1 MSFFKKLINKKE
13 KETITPPK
21 PQDEQDVNSGFAD
34 SFTIG
39 NGVKPKER
47 IIAFPKLD
55 DDTSDDTLGG
65 FNLITNFI
73 ANVISTHLIYSEI
86 EVKNILTDMEKMPDC
101 AEKILMNLIYLCSLE
116 RLPDL
121 QKSGEKINILDFD
134 FTNEMKVLHERLNK
148 EEINSEKI
156 KEKYE
161 KIQKS
166 LESKEFKL
174 ALMQLKEFFQAIRDI
189 NIQELLRLTS
199 SNEKSIKLIKD
210 KNVNMLMG
218 LTGSGQKTTLHF
230 LGGSKMVVKQID
242 EQDIIV
248 PEEINNIYLK
258 DVTSETRNI
267 TPVFIELDKDK
278 GFSEETVIFCNTPE
292 LEDANDQE
300 VYISNRIAIQSA
312 IETCKGIKPIVV
324 ASKSSGDQFQK
335 MNKLTQAFSEMFIN
349 FEEDLKH
356 LAYIYT
362 QFDKNE
368 EEKLRQ
374 KLVSIKEIL
383 DQSKSVDVCFK
394 LVVED
399 MVKKS
404 QNHLI
409 LLDPI
414 SDDRMQIL
422 KAIIEDNSYINDPK
436 KHFKI
441 SLNEKA
447 RKKIASQMNKHF
459 TCIEKCVLRKEINLA
474 LFKFNE
480 LISLKALID
489 EKEINDRFDDI
500 GQNFIQSLSN
510 ETSLCVKNLNSVV
523 EENKLIESSIQ
534 DEYIANLKKAK
545 EYEPI
550 IRKLGDRSRSI
561 FEELNE
567 NLIQQSKQIC
577 ESLKRRNV
585 FNEMEIIKLELNN
598 LKKIMEIKLNDDLD
612 DRSKKHEQE
621 LAGVYQEACDYINE
635 KIAEMGDSIKASIDT
650 NDLDKAAIELSKLK
664 KSSEGLR
671 DYSERFST
679 FLNFGKLMSEKMKN
693 SSNESDKI
701 FKKDEIGDD
710 ELNKI
715 IEIDSYF
722 HQVEENYP
730 LHEHIS
736 PAEIETVYSGF
747 KKKVTNFFES
757 KNRSIKESL
766 NLDDFSIRRAKNEFD
781 SVQASF
787 FQMKKLRESENIERL
802 TDDFYAD
809 SLKTLT
815 SLVKLIKNEIEQNVD
830 LVISQKDDV
839 NYDKLLN
846 NLRILKK
853 LNWIESYKKNLY
865 KNALSDIEEDI
876 LENLENL
883 QRSLKEE
890 SFSIENHSNVEKIYG
905 SLKKIFS
912 NEPLEEIFPEVEK
925 IVSKKKKWLNDELQR
940 EFKKIL
946 ETTEEKIKMNVDKSE
961 INYDFIEQSV
971 SFIEAC
977 KIIPDVYKPDWRQA
991 QEKVQTLLKKRLG
1004 VDESTNKLEDELDE
1018 SIDFISQANVQTQSE
1033 ATEKARKINNFFLEI
1048 EAIKQNYRK
1057 TSNYL
1062 PSEIKSDEF
1071 LSKWTNKI
1079 NLKYDELERDIET
1092 NKLTENFDY
1101 LNDKLACVKAFSKL
1115 EGFLK
1120 DSKFRNL
1127 FNKYNIRSKQ
1137 DSKLVYETCKEM
1149 IENLN
1154 FENLAES
1161 SAKFNISNESDEN
1174 YLKNIKVKLNN
1185 KLRSICKDTSFNTK
1199 IVENLDEKM
1208 LQNIEKN
1215 FECILSAKKFVP
1227 SYIENMDEINQF
1239 ENEIKD
1245 SMNKSVLKYLDGI
1258 EESIKKLDIN
1268 LGEQKIQHI
1277 LNVRQFIEL
1286 YIEES
1291 TLSRI
1296 NNLRSDQKSF
1306 VLSTVENFKNYDIG
1320 EYAHHSP
1327 KEIFAKLE
1335 GEADFDEAMKILKKV
1350 ISEKFHDRL
1359 DQAKQVKPPSLENEH
1374 LKKCEKAMN
1383 YLPDNMKSEIQ
1394 SFILEAKK
1402 DIEKNILSVELDLLS
1417 QLNNSDYGTVL
1428 GLLKNVENQ
1437 NQTDHIKII
1446 KDFVLNQK
1454 NAINQELSKSFASK
1468 NVNEILT
1475 SFEKF
1480 ESLNNTFGEHFP
1492 NLQNDFTN
1500 ILAKLKALF
1509 NESHQSLVEVL
1520 TTKNARANRTIK
1532 ENESNL
1538 NANYEIVYR
1547 INQIDNKAAGKNI
1560 FMNSPETLFS
1570 DKYNQIILELQK

>member
-1 MSFFKKLINKKE
+1 MSFMKILKHKKE
-13 KETITPPK
+13 KEHTKSNDNPNDLI
-21 PQDEQDVNSGFAD
+21 N
-34 SFTIG
+34 
-39 NGVKPKER
+39 N
-47 IIAFPKLD
+47 
-55 DDTSDDTLGG
+55 
-65 FNLITNFI
+65 NLKRRE
-73 ANVISTHLIYSEI
+73 LIYSEI

-101 AEKILMNLIYLCSLE
+101 AEKVLINLIYLCSLE

-148 EEINSEKI
+148 EEINSEKV

-166 LESKEFKL
+166 LESKEFKS

-230 LGGSKMVVKQID
+230 LGGSKMAVKQID

-267 TPVFIELDKDK
+267 TPVYIELDKDK

-422 KAIIEDNSYINDPK
+422 KAIVEDNSYINDPK

-489 EKEINDRFDDI
+489 EKEINVRFDDI

-664 KSSEGLR
+664 KSSEYSSRYSFNIKYNYVKLR
-671 DYSERFST
+671 KRIYDNLNQRSSEAD
-679 FLNFGKLMSEKMKN
+679 LIL
-693 SSNESDKI
+693 SNELI
-701 FKKDEIGDD
+701 T
-710 ELNKI
+710 ELDLIKLL
-715 IEIDSYF
+715 EIDALYNK
-722 HQVEENYP
+722 NY
-730 LHEHIS
+730 
-736 PAEIETVYSGF
+736 YSNYSLLEPVF
-747 KKKVTNFFES
+747 FVKYLIIKNFNKKHFEKKVVSFFGHSNE
-757 KNRSIKESL
+757 KIKERL
-766 NLDDFSIRRAKNEFD
+766 RLDAFNLRRVKNEFD
-781 SVQASF
+781 VVQSLF
-787 FQMKKLRESENIERL
+787 YQMKKLRTSENIERI
-802 TDDFYAD
+802 THEIYYD

-815 SLVKLIKNEIEQNVD
+815 SLIYLVKNEIFINIT
-830 LVISQKDDV
+830 LIASYGISCDQ
-839 NYDKLLN
+839 LLN
-846 NLRILKK
+846 NLRILTK
-853 LNWIESYKKNLY
+853 LRWIEDFKNNLY
-865 KNALSDIEEDI
+865 NNALNDSAKDIW
-876 LENLENL
+876 ENLRNL
-883 QRSLKEE
+883 QESLKGI
-890 SFSIENHSNVEKIYG
+890 SFSMENHSKIEKNYCIL
-905 SLKKIFS
+905 SKLLS
-912 NEPLEEIFPEVEK
+912 HEPLVEIYSEIEY
-925 IVSKKKKWLNDELQR
+925 IISKNKKWLEDELQR
-940 EFKKIL
+940 ELQKIIS
-946 ETTEEKIKMNVDKSE
+946 KIDEFSDE
-961 INYDFIEQSV
+961 CIDYDFIEQAI
-971 SFIEAC
+971 SFIEVC
-977 KIIPDVYKPDWRQA
+977 QSIPEKYKTNADFKQA
-991 QEKVQTLLKKRLG
+991 QEKIDTYLKKRFG
-1004 VDESTNKLEDELDE
+1004 DVNVELEEVF
-1018 SIDFISQANVQTQSE
+1018 DFISNSSMENKSITSE
-1033 ATEKARKINNFFLEI
+1033 RAKNMNYYLLTIEGINQ
-1048 EAIKQNYRK
+1048 KYRK
-1057 TSNYL
+1057 TNSFLPKDMGSEEYL
-1062 PSEIKSDEF
+1062 INWK
-1071 LSKWTNKI
+1071 KRI
-1079 NLKYDELERDIET
+1079 NLKYDDFEKEIESH
-1092 NKLTENFDY
+1092 KQTENFKD
-1101 LNDKLACVKAFSKL
+1101 LNDKLVCVKAFSKL
-1115 EGFLK
+1115 ESFLK
-1120 DSKFRNL
+1120 DSKFKNL
-1127 FNKYNIRSKQ
+1127 YNKYNIRSKQ
-1137 DSKLVYETCKEM
+1137 DSTKLIYETCKEM
-1149 IENLN
+1149 IENLH
-1154 FENLAES
+1154 FDKLAEIFE
-1161 SAKFNISNESDEN
+1161 KFNTLEMSEKN
-1174 YLKNIKVKLNN
+1174 YLEKLKVKLNF
-1185 KLRSICKDTSFNTK
+1185 KLKNICENILNNVK
-1199 IVENLDEKM
+1199 INENLDEKM

-1227 SYIENMDEINQF
+1227 SYIENIDEINQF

-1383 YLPDNMKSEIQ
+1383 YLPDDMKSEIQ

-1428 GLLKNVENQ
+1428 GLLKNFENQ

-1509 NESHQSLVEVL
+1509 NESHQTLVEVL
-1520 TTKNARANRTIK
+1520 TMKNARANRTIK

-1538 NANYEIVYR
+1538 NANYEIVYK

-1560 FMNSPETLFS
+1560 FMNSPETLFN
-1570 DKYNQIILELQK
+1570 DEYNQIILELQK